1 MFPKY
6 HLILGLLLSP
16 ILLLLFPGIGFL
28 GVLLIFLSSF
38 LIDVDHYLYYVY
50 NKRDWSLKRAYRWFI
65 KRRKAH
71 SKLPKEEVGEYKQ
84 IILIFHGIECW
95 GLIFLIS
102 LIFNPMFLVFFGIIF
117 HLLFDFVESLYY
129 GISISD
135 KFSQVYVFIMNR
147 NKKELKI
154 KWQ

>member
-6 HLILGLLLSP
+6 HLIFGIFLSL
-16 ILLLLFPGIGFL
+16 ILLLFFPGIGFF
-28 GVLLIFLSSF
+28 GVLLVFLSSF

-50 NKRDWSLKRAYRWFI
+50 NKREWNLKRAYRWFS
-65 KRRKAH
+65 KRREEYH
-71 SKLPKEEVGEYKQ
+71 KLPKEDFGKYKQ

-95 GLIFLIS
+95 GLIFIIS
-102 LIFNPMFLVFFGIIF
+102 LFFNPLFLVFFGIVF
-117 HLLFDFVESLYY
+117 HLLFDFAESIYY
-129 GISISD
+129 GVPISD
-135 KFSQVYVFIMNR
+135 KFSQIYVFITNK

>member
-1 MFPKY
+1 MFPKT
-6 HLILGLLLSP
+6 HLILGIFLSI
-16 ILLLLFPGIGFL
+16 ILLLFFPGIGFL

-50 NKRDWSLKRAYRWFI
+50 NKKSWSLKGAYKWFI
-65 KRRKAH
+65 KRREEYI
-71 SKLPKEEVGEYKQ
+71 KLPKKEVGKYKQ

-102 LIFNPMFLVFFGIIF
+102 LFFNPGFFIFFGMMF
-117 HLLFDFVESLYY
+117 HLLFDFAESLYY
-129 GISISD
+129 RIPISD
-135 KFSQVYVFIMNR
+135 KFSQIYVLIMNK
-147 NKKELKI
+147 NKKELEV